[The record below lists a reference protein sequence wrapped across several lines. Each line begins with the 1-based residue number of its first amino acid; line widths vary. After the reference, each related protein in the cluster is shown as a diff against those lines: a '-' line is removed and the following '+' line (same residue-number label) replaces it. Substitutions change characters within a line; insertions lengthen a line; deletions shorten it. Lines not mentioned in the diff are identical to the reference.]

1 MISLAKEQVMSEVC
15 LLEKFHE
22 QAYAAMD
29 KAMLASQATQAQA
42 LQSLHDQEVCSL
54 MKRLETQNK
63 EDMAIL
69 GKKHKDKNE
78 LARIKREL
86 QQRLIDQAVCER
98 QRFSSLLEKRKSELE
113 SRHEDAR
120 LKLQED
126 KILHLSVKRREIEE
140 KVQRIEREFSS
151 SPAGGG
157 RPPPASS

>member
-1 MISLAKEQVMSEVC
+1 MSEVC

-29 KAMLASQATQAQA
+29 KAMMASQSAQMQSLQA
-42 LQSLHDQEVCSL
+42 LHDQDVSTL

-113 SRHEDAR
+113 SRHEEAR

-140 KVQRIEREFSS
+140 KMQRIEREFAASTSPIPSS
-151 SPAGGG
+151 S
-157 RPPPASS
+157 S